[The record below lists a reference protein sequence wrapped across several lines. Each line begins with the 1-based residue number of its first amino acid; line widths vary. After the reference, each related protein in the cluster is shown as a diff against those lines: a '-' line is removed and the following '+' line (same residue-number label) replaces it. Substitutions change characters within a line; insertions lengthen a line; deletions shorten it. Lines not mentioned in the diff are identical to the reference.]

1 MGSNPGDT
9 ALYRFVWRAGG
20 AFRYRVVG
28 REQAQDAGP
37 AIYVSNHLDALGPI
51 MSVLS
56 IPVRFH
62 PWVIGEQT
70 DPRRA
75 PRYLYDDF
83 VSPAWHLNGRLGMA
97 VSWALSRITVPLLT
111 GLGCVSVDSTRHET
125 LPAFRRSL
133 ELLTA
138 GENLLIF
145 PEEASSPEEP
155 ESRLH
160 QFQCGFIGLCS
171 MYERATGDRLPIY
184 PVAVHAGRKAI
195 AVGQP
200 VFHENRGD
208 RHVDVQAT
216 CDRLRER
223 VRELYLALEAG
234 EEQALGKAPETKV

>member
-20 AFRYRVVG
+20 PFRYRVVG
-28 REQAQDAGP
+28 REQVQDVGP
-37 AIYVSNHLDALGPI
+37 AIYAANHLEAIGPI
-51 MSVLS
+51 MSILS
-56 IPVRFH
+56 IPVRFC

-70 DPRRA
+70 DFRRA

-83 VSPAWHLNGRLGMA
+83 VHPAWHLNGRFGMA

-133 ELLTA
+133 ELLMA
-138 GENLLIF
+138 GKNLLIF
-145 PEEASSPEEP
+145 PEEPSSPVEP
-155 ESRLH
+155 ETRLR

-171 MYERATGDRLPIY
+171 MYERAAGRRLPMY
-184 PVAVHAGRKAI
+184 PLAVHAGRKTI
-195 AVGQP
+195 TFGRP

-208 RHVDVQAT
+208 RHADVRAT
-216 CDRLRER
+216 CGRLRER

-234 EEQALGKAPETKV
+234 EVQALGNAPEMRV

>member
-20 AFRYRVVG
+20 PFRFRVVG
-28 REQAQDAGP
+28 HEQVPDAGP

-56 IPVRFH
+56 IPVRFY
-62 PWVIGEQT
+62 PWIVAEQT
-70 DPRRA
+70 DYRRA

-83 VSPAWHLNGRLGMA
+83 VSRAWHLNGRLGIA

-171 MYERATGDRLPIY
+171 MYGRTTGGRLPIY
-184 PVAVHAGRKAI
+184 PVAVHAGRKTI

-200 VFHENRGD
+200 VFHENGGD
-208 RHVDVQAT
+208 RRADVQAT
-216 CDRLRER
+216 CDRLHQR

-234 EEQALGKAPETKV
+234 EVQTLGKAPETRV